1 MLLEQLF
8 ILDVQFL
15 ELDNMLHYD
24 IIKDLAYK
32 YEVDEQ
38 QTIHIIQQVDYIR
51 TVNPQFN
58 KPVLTMVLE
67 AGFDFGEIGNRI
79 IYEYYDKNNDIIES
93 GL

>member
-1 MLLEQLF
+1 MEQLF
-8 ILDVQFL
+8 ILDVQLL

-51 TVNPQFN
+51 VVNPKIN
-58 KPVLTMVLE
+58 KPVFNY
-67 AGFDFGEIGNRI
+67 G
-79 IYEYYDKNNDIIES
+79 S
-93 GL
+93 

>member
-1 MLLEQLF
+1 ML
-8 ILDVQFL
+8 D
-15 ELDNMLHYD
+15 YT
-24 IIKDLAYK
+24 IIKELSDK

-38 QTIHIIQQVDYIR
+38 QTIHIIQQADYIR
-51 TVNPQFN
+51 VVNPKIN

>member
-1 MLLEQLF
+1 ML
-8 ILDVQFL
+8 D
-15 ELDNMLHYD
+15 YT
-24 IIKDLAYK
+24 IIKELSDK

-51 TVNPQFN
+51 VVNPKIN

>member
-1 MLLEQLF
+1 
-8 ILDVQFL
+8 
-15 ELDNMLHYD
+15 MLHYD

-67 AGFDFGEIGNRI
+67 AGFDFGE
-79 IYEYYDKNNDIIES
+79 
-93 GL
+93 

>member
-1 MLLEQLF
+1 
-8 ILDVQFL
+8 
-15 ELDNMLHYD
+15 MLHYD

-58 KPVLTMVLE
+58 KPVFNY
-67 AGFDFGEIGNRI
+67 G
-79 IYEYYDKNNDIIES
+79 S
-93 GL
+93 

>member
-1 MLLEQLF
+1 MEDR
-8 ILDVQFL
+8 INND
-15 ELDNMLHYD
+15 DIIIINHYSCYWSSYSYWVYNYWNWIICY

-67 AGFDFGEIGNRI
+67 AGFDFGE
-79 IYEYYDKNNDIIES
+79 
-93 GL
+93 

>member
-1 MLLEQLF
+1 ML
-8 ILDVQFL
+8 D
-15 ELDNMLHYD
+15 YT
-24 IIKDLAYK
+24 IIKELSDK

-38 QTIHIIQQVDYIR
+38 QTIHIIQQADYIR
-51 TVNPQFN
+51 VVNPKIN
-58 KPVLTMVLE
+58 KPVLTIVNE

>member
-1 MLLEQLF
+1 MEQLF
-8 ILDVQFL
+8 ILGVQLL

-67 AGFDFGEIGNRI
+67 AGFDFGE
-79 IYEYYDKNNDIIES
+79 
-93 GL
+93 

>member
-1 MLLEQLF
+1 ML
-8 ILDVQFL
+8 D
-15 ELDNMLHYD
+15 YT
-24 IIKDLAYK
+24 IIKELSDK

-38 QTIHIIQQVDYIR
+38 QTIHIIQQADYIR
-51 TVNPQFN
+51 VVNPKIN

-79 IYEYYDKNNDIIES
+79 IYEYFDRNNDIVES

>member
-1 MLLEQLF
+1 ML
-8 ILDVQFL
+8 D
-15 ELDNMLHYD
+15 YT
-24 IIKDLAYK
+24 IIKELSDK